1 VFQIDLSHPFS
12 FLYACLCIRFIAV
25 LEYRNF
31 FLEQTRKSGNARI
44 PQEETDG
51 LHREGSFNENLFIE
65 RPIVEERI
73 TREAEGM

>member
-1 VFQIDLSHPFS
+1 
-12 FLYACLCIRFIAV
+12 V